1 MFVVESDLLDGCWIV
16 IPARGGSRGIPRKN
30 LILCAGQPLIQ
41 HVIET
46 AVSASSATRVVVISD
61 DEEIV
66 WFARQFGVHTIH
78 EANQS
83 GPDETL
89 DEKIVRN
96 IPGLRTLG
104 ALDTDVVLTVQPTS
118 PLLTQST
125 IKRCFEQLDARHRS
139 VVTVVEDRH
148 LTWSLSDGG
157 YAPAPLFENRVNRQM
172 IPPVFRETGGVIG
185 ARLGDIFAAGT
196 RVVDPVGLVKVSE
209 REGIDIDTFGDL
221 FEAEHWISRAKIVIR
236 ADAGVKLGM
245 GHIYRGIAIA
255 QELSRHDVIFA
266 IDADDTIAANLLR
279 ETPFDFNLVSDT
291 REFCELLATLQPDL
305 LIVDILGTESEDVAR
320 WRKSSG
326 GMKIVTFEDD
336 GEGAK
341 LCDAQVYDL
350 TSPPG
355 KDYVNAVV
363 GIDKAILAPSFELV
377 SKSQRRA
384 VADRPLLVSFGGSDP
399 AGLTGKVLT
408 ALEIL
413 EFPGKVT
420 VVTGLGA
427 QKPDLL
433 DRRIIVEYREN
444 VRHMALLVSEHK
456 LAISSMGRTVFELA
470 EIGVPALCFA
480 QNQAE
485 SAHIHVGPETGTVF
499 GGLGY
504 ELSPEEIATRVEKF
518 LRDKTLHQDL
528 IDSSAKFRAVRSNRG
543 VIDAILAKVGLPL
556 LS

>member
-1 MFVVESDLLDGCWIV
+1 MVESDIRHRCWIV

-30 LILCAGQPLIQ
+30 LTLCAGKPLIQ
-41 HVIET
+41 HVIQT
-46 AVSASSATRVVVISD
+46 AVSASSPSQVVVITD

-66 WFARQFGVHTIH
+66 WFASQFGVQTVH
-78 EANQS
+78 EAAQS

-96 IPGLRTLG
+96 IPSLRALG
-104 ALDTDVVLTVQPTS
+104 ARDTDVVLTVQPTS

-125 IKRCFEQLDARHRS
+125 IRRCYEQLDAKHRS

-148 LTWSLSDGG
+148 LTWSLSDEGH
-157 YAPAPLFENRVNRQM
+157 APAPLFENRMNRQM

-185 ARLGDIFAAGT
+185 ARLGDIFAEGT
-196 RVVDPVGLVKVSE
+196 RVVDPVGLVRVSE
-209 REGIDIDTFGDL
+209 SEGIDIDSFGDL
-221 FEAEHWISRAKIVIR
+221 LEAEHWISRAKIVIR

-255 QELSRHDVIFA
+255 QELARHEVIFA
-266 IDADDTIAANLLR
+266 IATDDAIAARLLR

-291 REFCELLATLQPDL
+291 GEFCELLATLQPDL
-305 LIVDILGTESEDVAR
+305 LIVDILNTVSEDVAR
-320 WRKSSG
+320 WKKSSG

-355 KDYVNAVV
+355 KDYVNAVA

-377 SKSQRRA
+377 SKSQSRA

-427 QKPDLL
+427 PKPDLL
-433 DRRIIVEYREN
+433 DRKIIVEYREN

-504 ELSPEEIATRVEKF
+504 ELSPDEIATRVEKF
-518 LRDKTLHQDL
+518 LRDKTLHQEL
-528 IDSSAKFRAVRSNRG
+528 IDSSAQFRALRSNRE
-543 VIDAILAKVGLPL
+543 VIDAILAKIGLPL